1 MVGGHHPLRVTASGP
16 VTADNPAR
24 SQTERAFTRT
34 LRVAAV
40 LALTEER
47 SVMTA
52 DDLDCA
58 LAFVNYS
65 IASARYV
72 IGASTDKIVVER
84 FQAAIQAAA
93 CTWVSPSRRD
103 EAVPVSRDWAVRP
116 Y

>member
-72 IGASTDKIVVER
+72 IGAHRQDR
-84 FQAAIQAAA
+84 GRAI
-93 CTWVSPSRRD
+93 PGGDPGSRLH
-103 EAVPVSRDWAVRP
+103 VGKPVSKG
-116 Y
+116 